1 LGPKKS
7 GANPTGFML
16 TDCQLLGGFHVFTL
30 VENALDVV
38 GITTVDD
45 SNWNSHQQTQQEQ
58 LHSVDINQ
66 QTCGYSPTKRI
77 TTSSKT
83 VGNSEPLK

>member
-1 LGPKKS
+1 
-7 GANPTGFML
+7 ML
-16 TDCQLLGGFHVFTL
+16 TDCQLLGGSHVFTL

-45 SNWNSHQQTQQEQ
+45 SNWNSHQQNQQEQ

-66 QTCGYSPTKRI
+66 QTCGIHQQRGLRQAQRP
-77 TTSSKT
+77 
-83 VGNSEPLK
+83 SEIQNP